1 MFLHIFLYT
10 TLLYEVVFKTEIYV
24 TVVSL
29 DSATGKVLPTFESSF
44 CTSFCDRAL
53 PPHQMLKKC
62 IQAVEAW
69 PYMY

>member
-44 CTSFCDRAL
+44 DL
-53 PPHQMLKKC
+53 HKLL
-62 IQAVEAW
+62 
-69 PYMY
+69 